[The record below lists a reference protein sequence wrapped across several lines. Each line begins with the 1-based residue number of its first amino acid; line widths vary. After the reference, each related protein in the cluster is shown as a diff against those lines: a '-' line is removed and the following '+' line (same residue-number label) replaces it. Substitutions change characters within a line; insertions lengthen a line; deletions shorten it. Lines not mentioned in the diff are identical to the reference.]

1 MQRELK
7 GRAVNLTL
15 EQIEAVKKGEVVKLP
30 LPEVGGE
37 VVLLRAETYEEMRE
51 TLEDDREKAAWA
63 ALGRKA
69 VDLWARE
76 NPF

>member
-1 MQRELK
+1 M
-7 GRAVNLTL
+7 NLTL
-15 EQIEAVKKGEVVKLP
+15 EQIEAVKKGEAVKLP

-37 VVLLRAETYEEMRE
+37 VVLLRAETYEEMRDM
-51 TLEDDREKAAWA
+51 LQDDREKAAWA

-69 VDLWARE
+69 ADRWAHE

>member
-1 MQRELK
+1 M
-7 GRAVNLTL
+7 NLTL
-15 EQIEAVKKGEVVKLP
+15 EQIEAVKKGEAVKVP

-51 TLEDDREKAAWA
+51 MLEDDREKAAWA

-69 VDLWARE
+69 ADRWAHE
-76 NPF
+76 HPF